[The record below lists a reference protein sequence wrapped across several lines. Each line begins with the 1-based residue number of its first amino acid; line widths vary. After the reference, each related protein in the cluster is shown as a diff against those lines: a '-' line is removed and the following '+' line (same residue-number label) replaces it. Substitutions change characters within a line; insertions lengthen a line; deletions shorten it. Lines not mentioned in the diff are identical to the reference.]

1 MYMWTDVH
9 RALFYLVPFDWLQYL
24 HKCSHEAINRKKT
37 MLANIQVMTIY
48 IYYIAD
54 DDIDNFLPH
63 GVHSQKKSWTRDP

>member
-1 MYMWTDVH
+1 MCIVRDFVWF
-9 RALFYLVPFDWLQYL
+9 RLIGLQYL

-63 GVHSQKKSWTRDP
+63 GVHSQYKSWTRDS